1 MASPFDGIRGAAAQ
15 AAGLGGRLMPLQ
27 ARRAVAAL
35 TPGDPLADAVAG
47 RTVLVTGASS
57 GIGRATAKLLAD
69 KGAHVLV
76 VARRVPELE
85 ALRDEI
91 TNDGGEA
98 DVYACDLSDP
108 EAVEQLAVAVLAEH
122 ERVHVLVN
130 NAGRSIRRSVRNS
143 KDRFHDFERTIQ
155 LNYLGAVKLI
165 LELLPQMRE
174 HGGGQIVNVST
185 EGVLLS
191 TPRFSAYLASK
202 AALDMFSRSLAA
214 EVLGDGVTVSTVHMP
229 LVRTPMSA
237 PTKLYD
243 RMPALSPEEAAAM
256 IGDAIAYRHRRVAT
270 PFGSL
275 IGAASAISPAGME
288 AVLHGAYR
296 LTGRRANGDSS

>member
-1 MASPFDGIRGAAAQ
+1 MASPFDDLRAVASI
-15 AAGLGGRLMPLQ
+15 GRRMLPLP

-35 TPGDPLADAVAG
+35 TPGDALADAVAG
-47 RTVLVTGASS
+47 RTALVTGASS
-57 GIGRATAKLLAD
+57 GIGHATARLLAA
-69 KGAHVLV
+69 KGARVIV

-91 TNDGGEA
+91 AADGGEA
-98 DVYACDLSDP
+98 HVHACDLSDP
-108 EAVEQLAVAVLAEH
+108 EAVERMAVDVIAEH

-143 KDRFHDFERTIQ
+143 QDRFHDFERTIA

-185 EGVLLS
+185 EGVLVS
-191 TPRFSAYLASK
+191 PPRYSAYLASK

-214 EVLGDGVTVSTVHMP
+214 EVLGDGITVSTVHMP

-237 PTKLYD
+237 PTKIYE
-243 RMPALSPEEAAAM
+243 RMPALSPEEAATM
-256 IGDAIAYRHRRVAT
+256 IGEAIAYRSKRVST
-270 PFGSL
+270 PMGSL
-275 IGAASAISPAGME
+275 LGAANAISPAGME

-296 LTGRRANGDSS
+296 LTGRRPPNGDR